1 MVNRIRTFL
10 ISSFVSE
17 CFGGSIPYTPRLT
30 HLVGDLKTSD
40 VWTATSAEDHDFAT
54 QDTAARA
61 GGPGESLVVKNLP
74 RFGGI
79 WSVGGRLI
87 GSVSIVE
94 CAEAL
99 EPV

>member
-1 MVNRIRTFL
+1 MVNRTRTFL
-10 ISSFVSE
+10 ISSFASE

-54 QDTAARA
+54 RDTAARV

-74 RFGGI
+74 R
-79 WSVGGRLI
+79 VGGLSGR
-87 GSVSIVE
+87 SV
-94 CAEAL
+94 AG
-99 EPV
+99 

>member
-1 MVNRIRTFL
+1 MVNTRTFL
-10 ISSFVSE
+10 ISSFASE
-17 CFGGSIPYTPRLT
+17 CLGGSIPYTPRLT

-54 QDTAARA
+54 RDTAARV
-61 GGPGESLVVKNLP
+61 GGPGESLVAK
-74 RFGGI
+74 FAHGWGAI